1 MKKLGIL
8 VGVIGLCAIGW
19 FVVHESSIDYVATVD
34 DELAKLESELANLD
48 TTELSP
54 ADVAAARTKIAARLD
69 TINASL
75 DASKERNLTA
85 AQAKML
91 DDGLVGLERM
101 LTEYQAT
108 LLALDQ
114 DEGPADNAPSS
125 ETIAALTATISSIQ
139 DVVGIPDVIDG
150 TATTTPMGETD
161 DRATSTPTLTS
172 QSWTWVQTIYSDG
185 TSITP
190 ATSTDQAFIMTFS
203 DDGSL
208 SISTDCNAMG
218 GSYVVDE
225 NRLTFSGLFAT
236 QMYCVDSYE
245 QAFSAMLDQVQS
257 YFINDEGQVVFNLEF
272 DSGSSIF
279 E

>member
-34 DELAKLESELANLD
+34 DELAKLESELANLE
-48 TTELSP
+48 TAELSA
-54 ADVAAARTKIAARLD
+54 ADAAAARSKIATRLD

-101 LTEYQAT
+101 LTEYQTT

-114 DEGPADNAPSS
+114 GEEQTDDVPSS

-139 DVVGIPDVIDG
+139 DVVGIPDVVED
-150 TATTTPMGETD
+150 TATTTPIDGIEDT
-161 DRATSTPTLTS
+161 ATSTPTLTN
-172 QSWTWVQTIYSDG
+172 QTWMWVQTIYSDG
-185 TSITP
+185 ASITP
-190 ATSTDQAFIMTFS
+190 ATSTDQAFVMTFG

-208 SISTDCNAMG
+208 GISTDCNAMG
-218 GSYVVDE
+218 GSYAVEE
-225 NRLTFSGLFAT
+225 NQLSFSELFAT
-236 QMYCVDSYE
+236 EMYCEDSNE
-245 QAFSAMLDQVQS
+245 QSFTAMLGQVQS
-257 YFINDEGQVVFNLEF
+257 YFINDAGQLVFDLEF